1 MSAVATATLLEL
13 TGIAKRYPG
22 VTALD
27 GVDFSLLS
35 GEVHCLCG
43 ENGAGKSTL
52 MKILAGGQRPDAGTI
67 TLNGTET
74 RLRSPQHAQ
83 QCGIGMIYQEF
94 NLAPALSVA
103 ENIFLGRAPR
113 RKRLPIINW
122 RALERDADALLKK
135 VGIRLD
141 VRKPVRDC
149 SVAEQQ
155 MIEIAKSLALDAR
168 ILIMDEPS
176 ATLTDTEITA
186 LFTLI
191 RDLRAR
197 GLGIVYISHRLDEIF
212 AIGDRVTVLRDGRRI
227 DTHPIKEV
235 NRDSLIRNM
244 VGRELKDE
252 FPKVAAAR
260 GSEILRAENL
270 TRRDAFENVSFALHA
285 GEIVGLTGLVGS
297 GRTEVARAIFGAD
310 RIDTGRLL
318 LDGNEIAL
326 SSPRDAIARG
336 IGLLTEDRKQQGL
349 VLGMSVREN
358 STLANLRALPGGW
371 RIRGSDEYRI
381 ADGYV
386 RDLRIKTPGVEQ
398 AAVHLSGGN
407 QQKVVLAKWLFTQS
421 RVLIFDEPTRG
432 IDVGAKV
439 SIYELMNDLVARGA
453 AILMISSELP
463 EVLGMCDRILVMHE
477 GRLAGEL
484 PRAAAT
490 QESVMRL
497 ATGQGH
503 KH

>member
-1 MSAVATATLLEL
+1 MPSAPLLEL
-13 TGIAKRYPG
+13 AGIAKRYPG

-113 RKRLPIINW
+113 RAGLPLIDW
-122 RALERDADALLKK
+122 RALERDAAALLSK
-135 VGIRLD
+135 VGIKLD
-141 VRKPVRDC
+141 PRKPVRDC

-155 MIEIAKSLALDAR
+155 MIEIAKALALDAR
-168 ILIMDEPS
+168 VLIMDEPS
-176 ATLTDTEITA
+176 ATLTDTEMAA
-186 LFTLI
+186 LFALI

-227 DTHPIKEV
+227 DTRPINEV
-235 NRDSLIRNM
+235 NRDSLIHSM

-252 FPKVAAAR
+252 FPKVTAAR
-260 GSEILRAENL
+260 GAEILRVENL
-270 TRRDAFENVSFALHA
+270 TRRDVFEKVSFALHA

-310 RIDTGRLL
+310 RIDGGSIV
-318 LDGNEIAL
+318 LDGGEITLA
-326 SSPRDAIARG
+326 SPRDAIARG

-358 STLANLRALPGGW
+358 TTLANLRALPGGW
-371 RIRGSDEYRI
+371 RIRVGDERRI
-381 ADGYV
+381 AEGYV
-386 RDLRIKTPGVEQ
+386 RELRTKTPGVEQ

-463 EVLGMCDRILVMHE
+463 EVLGMCDRTLVMHE

-484 PRAAAT
+484 SRADAT

-497 ATGQGH
+497 ATGQA
-503 KH
+503 KN

>member
-1 MSAVATATLLEL
+1 MSSTASAPLLEL
-13 TGIAKRYPG
+13 TAIAKRYPG

-27 GVDFSLLS
+27 GVDFSLLP
-35 GEVHCLCG
+35 GEVHCLVG

-52 MKILAGGQRPDAGTI
+52 MKILAGGQRPDAGSI
-67 TLNGTET
+67 SLNGVPT
-74 RLRSPQHAQ
+74 RLRSPHHAQ

-113 RKRLPIINW
+113 RSGLPLIDW
-122 RALERDADALLKK
+122 RALERDAAALLAK

-141 VRKPVRDC
+141 PRKPVREC

-155 MIEIAKSLALDAR
+155 MVEIAKALALDAR
-168 ILIMDEPS
+168 VLIMDEPS
-176 ATLTDTEITA
+176 ATLTDSELTA
-186 LFTLI
+186 LFALI

-197 GLGIVYISHRLDEIF
+197 GLGVVYISHRLDEIF

-227 DTHPIKEV
+227 DTRPIGEV
-235 NRDSLIRNM
+235 DRDSLIHSM
-244 VGRELKDE
+244 VGRELRDE
-252 FPKVAAAR
+252 FPKVVALR
-260 GSEILRAENL
+260 GMEILRAENL
-270 TRRDAFENVSFALHA
+270 TRRGVFENVSFALHA

-310 RIDTGRLL
+310 RIDAGQIHLN
-318 LDGNEIAL
+318 GEPIAPK
-326 SSPRDAIARG
+326 SPRDAIAAG

-358 STLANLRALPGGW
+358 TTLANLRALTGGW
-371 RIRGSDEYRI
+371 RIRRSDERRI
-381 ADGYV
+381 AEGYV
-386 RDLRIKTPGVEQ
+386 RDLRTKTPGVEQ

-439 SIYELMNDLVARGA
+439 SIYELMNSLVARGA

-484 PRAAAT
+484 SHAEAA

-497 ATGQGH
+497 ATGQT
-503 KH
+503 KN